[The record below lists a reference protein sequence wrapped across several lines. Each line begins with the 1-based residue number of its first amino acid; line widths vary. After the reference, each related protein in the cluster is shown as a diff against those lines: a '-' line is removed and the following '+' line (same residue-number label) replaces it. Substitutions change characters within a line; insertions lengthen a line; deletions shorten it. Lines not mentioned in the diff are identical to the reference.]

1 MSWIF
6 KKWHEC
12 ESFSEWMTNGG
23 GLKCKL
29 EPMENRIMVKVLER
43 ENQGLSAIKYVVAIR
58 SM

>member
-1 MSWIF
+1 MARVREFFRVDDQRW
-6 KKWHEC
+6 WLE
-12 ESFSEWMTNGG
+12 MQAQ
-23 GLKCKL
+23 L